1 MHKRV
6 RGQRKHVTTA
16 RMFLIDYSDRFCGQ
30 LARKGE
36 QDAVAQLEGEV
47 CGRPRLIR
55 CLVFCADIWG
65 SSAAGRGA
73 KPQNNAGPLAALL

>member
-1 MHKRV
+1 MHKRI
-6 RGQRKHVTTA
+6 RGQRKHVTPV
-16 RMFLIDYSDRFCGQ
+16 RMLLIDYSDRFCGQ
-30 LARKGE
+30 LESKEE

-55 CLVFCADIWG
+55 CLVLSADIG
-65 SSAAGRGA
+65 GRSAAGRGA